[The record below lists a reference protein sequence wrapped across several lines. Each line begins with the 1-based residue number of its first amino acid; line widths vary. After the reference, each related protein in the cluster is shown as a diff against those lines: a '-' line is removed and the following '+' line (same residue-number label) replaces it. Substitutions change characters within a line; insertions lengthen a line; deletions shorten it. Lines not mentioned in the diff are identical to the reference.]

1 MRAGKYVS
9 LPEEEFHS
17 TRVSLLFL
25 LETFQTELL
34 QGLALKSATWVTRS
48 VDREVIL
55 APLGD
60 GESSFVCVKPAA
72 MRSPIGC
79 GRGAF
84 PGRVRAPLAWG
95 LLDLL

>member
-9 LPEEEFHS
+9 LSEEEFHL
-17 TRVSLLFL
+17 REFLLFL

-34 QGLALKSATWVTRS
+34 QGLALKSATCTRS

-60 GESSFVCVKPAA
+60 VERVLCV
-72 MRSPIGC
+72 
-79 GRGAF
+79 
-84 PGRVRAPLAWG
+84 
-95 LLDLL
+95 